1 MNKKDLQVAAEFFR
15 GEPGFKRL
23 FKKFIQNYRSLG
35 RLGGTAKLTK
45 PTLEEKE
52 ALGGILG
59 QDLSG
64 KSTLT
69 LSVRG
74 FAKAL
79 EKTRFAHVDLK
90 ELLFAYHGRTILTKR
105 EEENEYLE
113 TKNRFFQDLSEKYPQ
128 ETCQMW
134 LEHIQS
140 NKSASKGVHCTYK
153 ENPYL
158 LEEQL
163 KNVLEAIGRLPAR
176 DNNHPVEYCRLPV
189 FAHQITDDPHA
200 FDTNTSQGRLL
211 VQALGFIRGLQDAN
225 YHLNNSPNSEEITE
239 LLSSFG
245 IIRDDILNFVTCVGI
260 IADEKD
266 SAKRKDWWQK
276 CAEEGVA
283 LNIPL
288 REIIKEEG
296 FSPFNGQKAVF
307 VVENSGVFSEILD
320 TYQDKMLPPPSL
332 ICTNGQF
339 KLAALL
345 LFDSLVQ
352 NDVTIYYSGDFDPE
366 GLLMAQRLENRHPS
380 KVRLWHYTL
389 ADYQN
394 TLSEVVLS
402 ENRLNK
408 LKKLNSPQLADVK
421 EFMIKTKRAGY
432 QEKLIDAFVRD
443 MGIKRDHP

>member
-1 MNKKDLQVAAEFFR
+1 MIKKDLQIAAEFFR

-35 RLGGTAKLTK
+35 HLGGTAKLTK
-45 PTLEEKE
+45 LTLEEKE

-59 QDLSG
+59 QDFSG
-64 KSTLT
+64 KSTLII
-69 LSVRG
+69 SVRK

-79 EKTRFAHVDLK
+79 EKTRFAHIDLK
-90 ELLFAYHGRTILTKR
+90 ELLFAYQGGTILTKN
-105 EEENEYLE
+105 EEKNEYLE
-113 TKNRFFQDLSEKYPQ
+113 TKNRFFQDLSKEYPE
-128 ETCQMW
+128 ETCQLW

-140 NKSASKGVHCTYK
+140 NKSASRGVHCTYN

-163 KNVLEAIGRLPAR
+163 KNVLKAIGKLPAR
-176 DNNHPVEYCRLPV
+176 DNKHPVEYCRLPV
-189 FAHQITDDPHA
+189 FAHQITNDPHA
-200 FDTNTSQGRLL
+200 FDTNTPQGRLL
-211 VQALGFIRGLQDAN
+211 IQALGLIRGLQDVN
-225 YHLNNSPNSEEITE
+225 YQLSSSPNSEEITE
-239 LLSSFG
+239 LLGSFG
-245 IIRDDILNFVTCVGI
+245 IIRDDVLNFVTCVGI
-260 IADEKD
+260 IAAEKD
-266 SAKRKDWWQK
+266 SAKRNDWWQK

-288 REIIKEEG
+288 REIIKEES
-296 FSPFNGQKAVF
+296 FSPFNGQQVVF

-320 TYQDKMLPPPSL
+320 AYQNEILPLPPL

-345 LFDSLVQ
+345 LFDRLVQ

-366 GLLMAQRLENRHPS
+366 GLLMAQRLESRHPS

-389 ADYQN
+389 ADYQRS
-394 TLSEVVLS
+394 LSEVALS

-408 LKKLNSPQLADVK
+408 LKKLNSPKLADVK
-421 EFMIKTKRAGY
+421 EFMIETKRAGY
-432 QEKLIDAFVRD
+432 QEKLIDALLYDATR
-443 MGIKRDHP
+443 GQA